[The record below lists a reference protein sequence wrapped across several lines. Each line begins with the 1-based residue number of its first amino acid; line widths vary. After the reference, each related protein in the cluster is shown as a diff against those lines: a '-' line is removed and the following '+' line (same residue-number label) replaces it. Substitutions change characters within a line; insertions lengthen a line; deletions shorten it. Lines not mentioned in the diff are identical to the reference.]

1 MSFRTLKKS
10 EMQSR
15 RIPVDSGWH
24 VSDTDFGLTRVLN
37 RPVTVNRLRT
47 FAPHICFSP
56 RFRLK
61 MRHLLMGNLKK
72 TKRIPPEKRYARIR
86 HVFCHTPLSTC
97 CDSCSPPRLDLM
109 VSVLDDSE
117 TEPLDAQPA
126 PRRRR
131 SSSKIKH
138 CRQCF
143 RDDYHSPLKVNFPTL
158 VILVFCTLGLYLVL
172 RPSSCKTCGT
182 KRIL

>member
-1 MSFRTLKKS
+1 
-10 EMQSR
+10 MQSR

-72 TKRIPPEKRYARIR
+72 TKRIPPKKE
-86 HVFCHTPLSTC
+86 VG
-97 CDSCSPPRLDLM
+97 LDPACFLPIHPYQPAAIPA
-109 VSVLDDSE
+109 V
-117 TEPLDAQPA
+117 PLD
-126 PRRRR
+126 
-131 SSSKIKH
+131 
-138 CRQCF
+138 
-143 RDDYHSPLKVNFPTL
+143 
-158 VILVFCTLGLYLVL
+158 
-172 RPSSCKTCGT
+172 
-182 KRIL
+182 